1 MILPTRDFSK
11 IMAQPFEPSLEVREL
26 EGLIPGIPDGLVA
39 LAAPVIAYWVLSIF
53 FHILD
58 VYELAEK
65 YRIHPSEEE
74 ISRNKVTMKEVI
86 REVLLQHFLQTVA
99 GLVVYVFEPKQKTG
113 FEMADMWHWKQRAP
127 FAPDILIWFAY
138 MYGISTIKILVAF
151 FIIDTWQYFLHRLM
165 HQNKTLYRKFH
176 SVHHRLYVPYA
187 FGALYNNP
195 VEGLLLDTAS
205 GGLGGL
211 VAGLTPRESIIMY
224 TVATMKTVD
233 DHCGFRLPYDLFHM
247 IFPNNSLYHDI
258 HHQQWG
264 IKNNFSQPFLTF
276 WDCLNGTDYKF
287 ADEYRELQH
296 KITLDKYK
304 EFLKKKE
311 SKKRM
316 HMSKTKSD

>member
-1 MILPTRDFSK
+1 MILPPRDFSK
-11 IMAQPFEPSLEVREL
+11 IMGQPFPPALEVREL

-74 ISRNKVTMKEVI
+74 TSRNKVTMKEVI

-99 GLVVYVFEPKQKTG
+99 GLVVYFFEPKQKTG
-113 FEMADMWHWKQRAP
+113 FEMSEMWYWKQKVP

-151 FIIDTWQYFLHRLM
+151 CVIDTWQYFLHRLM
-165 HQNKTLYRKFH
+165 HLNKTLYRKFH

-211 VAGLTPRESIIMY
+211 LACLTQRESIIMY

-233 DHCGFRLPYDLFHM
+233 DHCGFRLPFDVFYI

-276 WDCLNGTDYKF
+276 WDCLGGTDYKF
-287 ADEYRELQH
+287 ADEYKQLQH
-296 KITLDKYK
+296 KSTLDKYK
-304 EFLKKKE
+304 EFLQKKE
-311 SKKRM
+311 NKKRM